1 MVILFFINLFVLFFI
16 LSIPCWPLRYL
27 KIGVYL
33 PLLLSIIWIVYDEC
47 EIIKLRTDSNDDS
60 FIEEM
65 YRYIFPST
73 SVKDANRRSSN
84 ISIFI
89 LLLIT
94 DLGFFRLQR

>member
-16 LSIPCWPLRYL
+16 LSIPCWPVRYL

-47 EIIKLRTDSNDDS
+47 EIIKLQTDSDNS
-60 FIEEM
+60 FIEEI
-65 YRYIFPST
+65 YLYIFPST